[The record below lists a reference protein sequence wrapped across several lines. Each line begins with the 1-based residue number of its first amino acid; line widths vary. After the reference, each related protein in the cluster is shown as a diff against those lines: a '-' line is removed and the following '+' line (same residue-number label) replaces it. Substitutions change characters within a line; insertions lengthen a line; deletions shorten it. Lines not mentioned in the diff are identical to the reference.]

1 MINLAEWLK
10 DKFKRKNKIVK
21 ESYIHSTFIESCCKK
36 DNNFYYFSSI
46 ILFEFTDDKFPDVCE
61 FLDASKLEAS
71 KLISTSLDIETGIDK
86 YGEPIYISYPKNYF
100 LIKCTPQ
107 QIVDTILN
115 INGLS
120 NQVLKCLKAEIYEH
134 MPRKDFIELER
145 YDILDMNAFKM
156 EEIEETDFTYIKYE
170 SNEMLFN
177 CNNILF
183 VSFNNI
189 LSKLPKCFTAL
200 DVIEFITILMYNESF
215 VTSTDKEWIV
225 FNAHDLKYKKSIL
238 AILYNNGIFKYL
250 FNDISM
256 HDILNMLITPV
267 FNRNTD
273 DDNILN
279 GSLSDENIDDIFK
292 QQYDRFNNVTDDNI
306 IYKDIDE
313 IIEDEN
319 IKTDEELK
327 EDNKDE

>member
-10 DKFKRKNKIVK
+10 DKFKKRNKPIA
-21 ESYIHSTFIESCCKK
+21 ESYIHSTFIESCCKRYK
-36 DNNFYYFSSI
+36 DFYYFSSI

-61 FLDASKLEAS
+61 FLDAANLEAS

-86 YGEPIYISYPKNYF
+86 YGEPVYISYPKNYL
-100 LIKCTPQ
+100 LIKCTPK
-107 QIVDTILN
+107 QIVDIILN

-120 NQVLKCLKAEIYEH
+120 NQVLKCLKPEIYEH
-134 MPRKDFIELER
+134 MPRKDFIRLER
-145 YDILDMNAFKM
+145 YDILDMNAFKI
-156 EEIEETDFTYIKYE
+156 EEAEETDFTYFKEDHSSDKYYVCY
-170 SNEMLFN
+170 NF
-177 CNNILF
+177 IA
-183 VSFNNI
+183 FNNI

-200 DVIEFITILMYNESF
+200 DVFDFIIYLRHIESISSPAKDWFIINAEYLK
-215 VTSTDKEWIV
+215 DKSKR
-225 FNAHDLKYKKSIL
+225 FLFQL
-238 AILYNNGIFKYL
+238 LYDNNIFRYL
-250 FNDISM
+250 FN
-256 HDILNMLITPV
+256 NMLINDIISMLETPV

-273 DDNILN
+273 DDSILS

-292 QQYDRFNNVTDDNI
+292 QQYDRFSNVTDDNI

-327 EDNKDE
+327 EDKR